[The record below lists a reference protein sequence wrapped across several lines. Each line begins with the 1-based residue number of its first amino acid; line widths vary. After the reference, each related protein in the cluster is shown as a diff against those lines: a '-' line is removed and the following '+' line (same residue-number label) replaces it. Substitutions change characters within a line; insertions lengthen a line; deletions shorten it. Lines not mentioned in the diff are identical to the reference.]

1 MGDTLS
7 LAKVYR
13 ILVVLRRLGEW
24 GLEMF
29 EFWFRR
35 RLFNLVWP

>member
-13 ILVVLRRLGEW
+13 ILAVLRRLGEW
-24 GLEMF
+24 GLKTF
-29 EFWFRR
+29 EPRFRR
-35 RLFNLVWP
+35 EFFNLV